1 MTSYLIPQI
10 MLTIQ
15 EGEPEENVIDEEK
28 LRNIINLNKRKQ
40 LDAYAENI
48 KNVKPE
54 ENRK

>member
-1 MTSYLIPQI
+1 MF
-10 MLTIQ
+10 IQ

-28 LRNIINLNKRKQ
+28 LRNIVNLNKRKL